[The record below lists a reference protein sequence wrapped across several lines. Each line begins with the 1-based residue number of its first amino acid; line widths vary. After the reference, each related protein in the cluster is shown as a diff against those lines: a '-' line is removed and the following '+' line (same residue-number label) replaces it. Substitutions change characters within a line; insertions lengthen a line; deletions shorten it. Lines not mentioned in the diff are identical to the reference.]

1 MATLQD
7 IAAAV
12 GVTQTT
18 VANALK
24 GKGKVS
30 EATRQSILKC
40 AEELGYRPN
49 MLARSL
55 AQGKT
60 DTLGFILPTI
70 ANPFYP
76 EIAEA
81 IERTASRHGYQML
94 LCNTY
99 YDFQQGRQHLER
111 LVS

>member
-7 IAAAV
+7 IATAV

-24 GKGKVS
+24 GKGNVS
-30 EATRQSILKC
+30 NTTRQHILKC
-40 AEELGYRPN
+40 AEEMGYRPN

-70 ANPFYP
+70 ANPF
-76 EIAEA
+76 
-81 IERTASRHGYQML
+81 
-94 LCNTY
+94 
-99 YDFQQGRQHLER
+99 
-111 LVS
+111 

>member
-7 IAAAV
+7 IAVAV
-12 GVTQTT
+12 GVTPTT

-24 GKGKVS
+24 GRGNVS
-30 EATRQSILKC
+30 EATRKRILKC
-40 AEELGYRPN
+40 AEELKYRPN

-60 DTLGFILPTI
+60 CTLGFLLPTI

-81 IERTASRHGYQML
+81 SGKADHELNAARGRLHSAALASGASP
-94 LCNTY
+94 
-99 YDFQQGRQHLER
+99 DSG
-111 LVS
+111 